1 MAQKRPYVGEVT
13 GHGTGGYRTLEGPY
27 VTLHGYITEGPD
39 AGRPV
44 TLKMSEADA
53 RKWSAGLAAMADLI
67 AKREGRTPESEA
79 ELKPVKPSGRL
90 ADLLGLTEGESK

>member
-67 AKREGRTPESEA
+67 AKREGRTPVA
-79 ELKPVKPSGRL
+79 EPEPVKPSGRL
-90 ADLLGLTEGESK
+90 AELLGMTEGDSE